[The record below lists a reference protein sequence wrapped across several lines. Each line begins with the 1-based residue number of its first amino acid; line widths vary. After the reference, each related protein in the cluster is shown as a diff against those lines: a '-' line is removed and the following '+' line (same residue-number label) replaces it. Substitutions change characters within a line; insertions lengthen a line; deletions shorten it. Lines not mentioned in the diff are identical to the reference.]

1 MYIKIL
7 YLIIELR
14 ESKKYI
20 SLIFYNRFKKI
31 IIIGIIDNKKNEH
44 NFISIFLLVTV

>member
-31 IIIGIIDNKKNEH
+31 VIIGIIDNKKM
-44 NFISIFLLVTV
+44 SIILFQFFYL